1 MYLPTL
7 LPSLPVWMSSL
18 ARHMYRQYDTVPR
31 STTDIFSRLSTPAVL
46 VAIISPIYSY
56 SITSKN
62 SSQTLLG
69 SVESLLYD
77 DVLLL
82 TISKNNTYLID
93 ICTS

>member
-46 VAIISPIYSY
+46 VAGISPIYSY
-56 SITSKN
+56 SITQRSKKF
-62 SSQTLLG
+62 G
-69 SVESLLYD
+69 SDTRRFGREP

-82 TISKNNTYLID
+82 TISKNSLID